1 MVLDEA
7 GDGQRSDLEM
17 ARIFGDVARALVAED
32 TLQDTLDRI
41 VQLAVDTIV
50 GCDFA
55 AVSLMERR
63 KIHTAASTG
72 DVPERVD
79 ALQYEVD
86 EGPCLDAIKDHE
98 VVQVD
103 DLSKE
108 QRWPRF
114 SPRTV
119 DETKIMSMLS
129 FRLFSEEDTMGALNL
144 YSFDAN
150 AFEDG
155 ATDVGSVFA
164 AHAAVA
170 MVGARQQEQ
179 LENALKS
186 RDVIGQAKG
195 IIMGRDGV
203 TDDEAFDRLKRASQ
217 RVNLKLTE
225 VADRVARTGEAPED
239 L

>member
-1 MVLDEA
+1 MLDEA
-7 GDGQRSDLEM
+7 ADGQRSDLEM
-17 ARIFGDVARALVAED
+17 ARTFGDVARALVAED

-79 ALQYEVD
+79 AIQYEVD

-119 DETKIMSMLS
+119 GETKIMSMLS

-144 YSFDAN
+144 YSFDAD
-150 AFEDG
+150 AFEDD